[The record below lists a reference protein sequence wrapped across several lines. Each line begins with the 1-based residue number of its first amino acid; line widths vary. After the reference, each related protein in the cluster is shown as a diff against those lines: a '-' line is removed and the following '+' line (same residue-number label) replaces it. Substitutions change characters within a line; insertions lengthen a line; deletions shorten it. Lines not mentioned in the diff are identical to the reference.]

1 MTAFSRLRVPR
12 LGAGVRSLILLW
24 LAVQGLASC
33 VGTERL
39 VPPPPATTPATTLL
53 NVGISDNAEALAQAW
68 TSAYE
73 SETERARV
81 NFVAGNNS
89 TLFSDLE
96 DGQLD
101 AILVHHIPEGARAEG
116 ERWINPVALD
126 GLVVVVHPQNVISS
140 LTQVQVQSL
149 FSGET
154 GNWTAM
160 GGPDLAVAPFGQER
174 GDGARTVFN
183 RRVMGARPVS
193 INTVIQS
200 DSASLVEAV
209 ANEPGAI
216 GYTMMSGLSDAVKVI
231 AVDGIA
237 PTPATAASQE
247 YPLTVP
253 LYFVSNG
260 EPQGEL
266 RAFLAWLQGAEG
278 QAIVS
283 ELVGSVR

>member
-1 MTAFSRLRVPR
+1 MKAFSRLHVSRP
-12 LGAGVRSLILLW
+12 GVRVRYLILLW
-24 LAVQGLASC
+24 LATQALISC
-33 VGTERL
+33 AGAERA
-39 VPPPPATTPATTLL
+39 VPSPPATTPATALL
-53 NVGISDNAEALAQAW
+53 NVGITDNAEELAQTWAP
-68 TSAYE
+68 AYE

-89 TLFSDLE
+89 TLFDDLE
-96 DGQLD
+96 AGQLD
-101 AILVHHIPEGARAEG
+101 AILVHHVPQGAQGED
-116 ERWINPVALD
+116 ERWFNPVALD
-126 GLVVVVHPQNVISS
+126 GLVIVVHPENPIGS
-140 LTQVQVQSL
+140 LTQAQVQSL

-154 GNWTAM
+154 GNWATV
-160 GGPDLAVAPFGQER
+160 GGPDTAVTPVAQER
-174 GDGARTVFN
+174 GDGAYTLFT

-200 DSASLVEAV
+200 DSTSLVETV
-209 ANEPGAI
+209 AAEPGAI
-216 GYTMMSGLSDAVKVI
+216 GYTMMSGLSDMVKAI

-237 PTPATAASQE
+237 PTPESAASQE

-266 RAFLAWLQGAEG
+266 RAFLAWLQGPKG

-283 ELVGSVR
+283 EIVGSVR